1 MCVIIWKSWAPGKC
15 KLFMW
20 LVAHNKCWT
29 DDWLCQEGFASPWTM
44 SLLWPRGG
52 DYKSPAAVLCLFMPD
67 MVQCFTRT
75 QLAGISSTTW
85 KGSFGDWWNKVS
97 SRVDG
102 QVKQGL
108 NLIIILV
115 AWSLWNHCVFDGLQ
129 PNLNGILSSIREDLH
144 MWDIA
149 GAWGIAYLLALLPDG

>member
-1 MCVIIWKSWAPGKC
+1 
-15 KLFMW
+15 
-20 LVAHNKCWT
+20 
-29 DDWLCQEGFASPWTM
+29 
-44 SLLWPRGG
+44 
-52 DYKSPAAVLCLFMPD
+52 
-67 MVQCFTRT
+67 
-75 QLAGISSTTW
+75 
-85 KGSFGDWWNKVS
+85 VS

-149 GAWGIAYLLALLPDG
+149 GA